1 MTGLNIQSLTPWG
14 EGVRKKLLKHRGQS
28 DVQHDGN
35 FPKRTYSLINLFS
48 YSPRKRCAFTL
59 AEVLITL
66 GIIGVVAALTIP
78 SLVSHYQRK
87 VLETQFK
94 KSYSILSQAMIPLQ
108 SEFLSCPAGSAEEI
122 KKLLFSQFN
131 NLGSSA
137 NSKLGYDSFK
147 TYTKKITTAKIHP
160 NCFANIDQVQ
170 QFKDENIIATDGM
183 AIAFCLNQTYGNMI
197 SIDTNGP
204 KKGPNA
210 FGHDLFFFHLNW
222 NNCNLEPMTKQWRD
236 CTEDDEECEG
246 GHFKWTAGN
255 CSKDSNA
262 SENGFA
268 CTQYAI
274 ANTCPDGSGKGYFDC
289 LP

>member
-1 MTGLNIQSLTPWG
+1 MTGLNIQSLAHWKRVSEGHERGFLQRRMSLLNDSKESRYDTESSCKTHVAG
-14 EGVRKKLLKHRGQS
+14 EVTTLR
-28 DVQHDGN
+28 
-35 FPKRTYSLINLFS
+35 KRTYSLF
-48 YSPRKRCAFTL
+48 KKCAFTL

-66 GIIGVVAALTIP
+66 GIIGVVAASTIP

-94 KSYSILSQAMIPLQ
+94 KSYSVLSQSMISVQ

-137 NSKLGYDSFK
+137 NSKLGYDNFK

-160 NCFANIDQVQ
+160 NCFANINQVQ

-210 FGHDLFFFHLNW
+210 FG
-222 NNCNLEPMTKQWRD
+222 
-236 CTEDDEECEG
+236 
-246 GHFKWTAGN
+246 A
-255 CSKDSNA
+255 
-262 SENGFA
+262 
-268 CTQYAI
+268 
-274 ANTCPDGSGKGYFDC
+274 
-289 LP
+289 